1 MATRGYEGVTVA
13 DLTRKAAKPSKYRN
27 VKVVVDGMTFDSK
40 REAQY
45 WRELQLRERAGEI
58 SKLSRQAAF
67 DLRAPSHDLGRDF
80 VVVAW
85 YFADFVYFDA
95 KNVRHVVDVK
105 GGSATKTAIYRLKKR
120 WLFLQDGIDIEEV

>member
-27 VKVVVDGMTFDSK
+27 VKVVVDGLTFDSK

-58 SKLSRQAAF
+58 HDLVRQVSF
-67 DLRAPSHDLGRDF
+67 DLLAPDYINGFSVRIASY
-80 VVVAW
+80 V
-85 YFADFVYFDA
+85 ADFVYLDRQ
-95 KNVRHVVDVK
+95 NVRHVVDYK
-105 GGSATKTAIYRLKKR
+105 GYKTAEYRLKKR
-120 WLFLQDGIDIEEV
+120 WLFLQDGIVIEEIRC